1 MKAKKIDFNP
11 FEARLE
17 AALHPV
23 QPSQKFVQ
31 SMRKRIAFKAPVEV
45 SRRLNDPPSLLL
57 ILGGVL
63 SASLLLITAARAIFY
78 LTNRAKI

>member
-1 MKAKKIDFNP
+1 MSNKTIDFNP

-23 QPSQKFVQ
+23 HPSQKFVQ
-31 SMRKRIAFKAPVEV
+31 SMRQRIQIKAPVEV
-45 SRRLNDPPSLLL
+45 TRRLNDPPTLLL

-63 SASLLLITAARAIFY
+63 SASLLVITAARAIFY